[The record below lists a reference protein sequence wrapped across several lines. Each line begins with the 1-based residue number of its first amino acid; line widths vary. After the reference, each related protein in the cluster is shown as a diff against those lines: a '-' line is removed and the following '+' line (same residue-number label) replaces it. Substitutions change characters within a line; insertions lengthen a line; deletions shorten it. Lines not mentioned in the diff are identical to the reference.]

1 MLNQVDFDVSS
12 DYRIIEINDHWN
24 VLRYD
29 GTLIYRGYYDNNH
42 GMNYRIDEFDNS
54 GINLIK
60 TSLFS
65 DRGVKVAEIIANSE
79 KSFNINYVNYD
90 GKVIYTENNILNWEK
105 EIFDGHNLLNLKNKW
120 IKEKISEFD
129 DSLIIAEISNNIG
142 PILQNIISKK
152 IYIVSNNSL
161 NNLDEMAIEELNKS
175 NGIIVND
182 EDTLFQAKQKLND
195 KLDIIFL
202 PEKDSDIISGSF
214 MKYTDDYISIN
225 FDDISDETRMNIL
238 NIMKKYVL
246 NKQKLKIEFFSLK
259 NQSKNEFKALMSKID
274 NEDYSKEELEKIQ
287 GQITLKIFENYSA
300 MEESFN
306 KYKIYIDLGKKDAN
320 VARLLA
326 LHNGTPQI
334 TAVDRM
340 YLTDRGNGYKIEN
353 ENHLNEGVNYFLDNL
368 SNLNKSI
375 YFSNKEIEKIFDPLY
390 KIIDKN
396 YPLEN
401 MK

>member
-1 MLNQVDFDVSS
+1 M
-12 DYRIIEINDHWN
+12 
-24 VLRYD
+24 
-29 GTLIYRGYYDNNH
+29 
-42 GMNYRIDEFDNS
+42 
-54 GINLIK
+54 
-60 TSLFS
+60 
-65 DRGVKVAEIIANSE
+65 
-79 KSFNINYVNYD
+79 
-90 GKVIYTENNILNWEK
+90 NWEK

-287 GQITLKIFENYSA
+287 GQITLKIFENYRQW
-300 MEESFN
+300 
-306 KYKIYIDLGKKDAN
+306 K
-320 VARLLA
+320 
-326 LHNGTPQI
+326 
-334 TAVDRM
+334 
-340 YLTDRGNGYKIEN
+340 
-353 ENHLNEGVNYFLDNL
+353 NHLINIKYI
-368 SNLNKSI
+368 SI
-375 YFSNKEIEKIFDPLY
+375 
-390 KIIDKN
+390 
-396 YPLEN
+396 
-401 MK
+401 